1 MAESSKKIHVYA
13 DTSVFGG
20 VFDEEFEEASKA
32 FFDAVREKRFSLL
45 TSELVR
51 EEIGEGPEE
60 VRRLFDEV
68 LPIATV
74 LDVTAEAIELQDAYL
89 AEGIVAEKYLPDALH
104 VALAT
109 TANASMIVS
118 WNFRHIVNFQKI
130 PLYNA
135 VNTLKG
141 YSSIAIYSPLE
152 VTEYE
157 D

>member
-1 MAESSKKIHVYA
+1 MPKETRKINVYA

-20 VFDEEFEEASKA
+20 VFDEEFQETSKN
-32 FFDAVREKRFSLL
+32 FFNAIREKRFFLL

-51 EEIGEGPEE
+51 EEIQEAPGE
-60 VRRLFDEV
+60 VRRLFEEV
-68 LPIATV
+68 LPISTV
-74 LDVTAEAIELQDAYL
+74 LDVTAEAIELQEAYL
-89 AEGIVAEKYLPDALH
+89 AEGIVAQQYLPDALH

-118 WNFRHIVNFQKI
+118 WNFKHIVNFQKI
-130 PLYNA
+130 PHYNA

-141 YSSIAIYSPLE
+141 YPSIAIYSPLE
-152 VTEYE
+152 VIEYE